1 VQRRRDGSLLSVD
14 NPARLNTGKVR
25 SLASLIRSHW
35 PGGPTAP
42 RPPFIT
48 SLVWFSNPTL
58 RVSLPRE
65 LSPQVAVTRDAP
77 TVGDAPQQHAPERI
91 QTLEQAI
98 LRIGDA
104 EAKDQYFRRVTAEQ
118 SDTFAQ
124 VMGRIGF
131 KESTRIHMAGSYELQ
146 LPAFAER
153 GAT

>member
-1 VQRRRDGSLLSVD
+1 
-14 NPARLNTGKVR
+14 
-25 SLASLIRSHW
+25 SLASLIRAHW

-65 LSPQVAVTRDAP
+65 LWPQVAVTRDAP
-77 TVGDAPQQHAPERI
+77 TDGDAAQHRAPERI
-91 QTLEQAI
+91 RSIEQAI

-104 EAKDQYFRRVTAEQ
+104 EAKDPNFRRVSPEQ
-118 SDTFAQ
+118 STTFAE

-131 KESTRIHMAGSYELQ
+131 KESTRTRMA
-146 LPAFAER
+146 
-153 GAT
+153 